1 MKNTIIIMILGLVLL
16 SFTGPAA
23 AQNAGGPGG
32 QMNYSGKLYGIVESM
47 PAQGH
52 AGEWVIGGT
61 KVQVSRDTYIK
72 EKRGKAAVGAYVEVK
87 GQQSGDVFTANK
99 IEVEGSSDTAQS
111 PYPGKFYGTVESMPD
126 TGRDGIWVINGRDI
140 LVTGNTRIEEEYGK
154 AAPGAFVEVKGD
166 YSGKTF
172 TAYKIEIKGTGRHHE
187 IAPLTEKG
195 PGDRPRDYF
204 PQHERVFNSRLE
216 GVIEGMPKSGYEG
229 IWVIQGR
236 KIEVTAK
243 TIISETG
250 GRAAVGTFVKVK
262 GVRSGETI
270 TAYEIEIEGKGK

>member
-1 MKNTIIIMILGLVLL
+1 MMLGLVLL
-16 SFTGPAA
+16 SCAGPAA
-23 AQNAGGPGG
+23 AQSAGEPGN
-32 QMNYSGKLYGIVESM
+32 QMNYTGKLYGIVESM

-72 EKRGKAAVGAYVEVK
+72 EKRGRAAVGAYVEVK
-87 GQQSGDVFTANK
+87 GQQSGDSFTAYK

-140 LVTGNTRIEEEYGK
+140 LVTANTRIEEEYGK

-172 TAYKIEIKGTGRHHE
+172 TAYKIEIKGEKRYQE
-187 IAPLTEKG
+187 SAPAPERAY
-195 PGDRPRDYF
+195 PGKPRDYF

-236 KIEVTAK
+236 KIEVTSK
-243 TIISETG
+243 TIINETG
-250 GRAAVGTFVKVK
+250 GSAAVGAFARVK
-262 GVRSGETI
+262 GIRSGETI
-270 TAYEIEIEGKGK
+270 SAYEIDIDMKRK